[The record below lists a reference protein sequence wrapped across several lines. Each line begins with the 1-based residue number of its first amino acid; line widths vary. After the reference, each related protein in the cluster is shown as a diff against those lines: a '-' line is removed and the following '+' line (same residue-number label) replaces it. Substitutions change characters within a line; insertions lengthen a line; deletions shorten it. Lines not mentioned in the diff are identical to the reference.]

1 VKATLEFTLPEE
13 RTEHI
18 AAVKGMDAIL
28 IIDELLNEI
37 RSFLKHGAGEF
48 REWRDEETGNL
59 VTGCD
64 HTLEKVRSYIW
75 QLRTDNEIP
84 DLP

>member
-1 VKATLEFTLPEE
+1 MKATLEFTLPEE

-18 AAVKGMDAIL
+18 CAVKGMDSIL
-28 IIDELLNEI
+28 IIDDLLNEI
-37 RSFLKHGAGEF
+37 RAFLKHGGGEF
-48 REWRDEETGNL
+48 RQWRDEEGETHFA
-59 VTGCD
+59 CE

-75 QLRTDNEIP
+75 ELRKDNEIP

>member
-1 VKATLEFTLPEE
+1 MKATLEFTLPEE

-18 AAVKGMDAIL
+18 CAVKGMDAIL
-28 IIDELLNEI
+28 ILDDLISEI

-48 REWRDEETGNL
+48 REWRDEEGQTH
-59 VTGCD
+59 TACD
-64 HTLEKVRSYIW
+64 ATLEKVRSFIW
-75 QLRTDNEIP
+75 ELRKDNEIP

>member
-1 VKATLEFTLPEE
+1 MKATLEFTLPEE

-28 IIDELLNEI
+28 IIDGLLNEI
-37 RSFLKHGAGEF
+37 RTFLKHGGGEF
-48 REWRDEETGNL
+48 HEWRDFEGQTH
-59 VTGCD
+59 TACAA
-64 HTLEKVRSYIW
+64 TLEKVRSYIW
-75 QLRTDNEIP
+75 ELRKDNEIP

>member
-1 VKATLEFTLPEE
+1 MKATLEFTLPEE

-28 IIDELLNEI
+28 VIDELLNEI
-37 RSFLKHGAGEF
+37 RSFLKYGGGEF
-48 REWRDEETGNL
+48 REWRDEEGQTH
-59 VTGCD
+59 TACPD
-64 HTLEKVRSYIW
+64 TLEKVRSYLW
-75 QLRTDNEIP
+75 ELRKDNEIP

>member
-1 VKATLEFTLPEE
+1 MKATLEFALPEE

-18 AAVKGMDAIL
+18 CAVKGMDSIL

-48 REWRDEETGNL
+48 REWRDDVG
-59 VTGCD
+59 VTHKGCD
-64 HTLEKVRSYIW
+64 ATLEKVRSFIW
-75 QLRTDNEIP
+75 DLRRDNEIP
-84 DLP
+84 DLT

>member
-1 VKATLEFTLPEE
+1 MKATLEFTLPEE

-18 AAVKGMDAIL
+18 CAVKGMDTIL
-28 IIDELLNEI
+28 ILDDLISEI

-48 REWRDEETGNL
+48 REWRDEEGKTH
-59 VTGCD
+59 TACD
-64 HTLEKVRSYIW
+64 ATLEKIRSYIW
-75 QLRTDNEIP
+75 ELRKDNEIP